1 MWIKNESFCRFFEGF
16 LVINFRT
23 LFFGHFKKTS
33 AVYTSSGSAKWISKW
48 RGHWTLK
55 SIVMMVGRQE
65 QFLNS
70 RHSRIA
76 KTATFWPWWKPFN
89 SFFFETLSFFPL
101 FPFFLSCY
109 AKKQR
114 GYTPWCRQPFLFNIF
129 SILKP
134 DLLMLQ

>member
-1 MWIKNESFCRFFEGF
+1 MWIKNESICRCFEGF

-55 SIVMMVGRQE
+55 SIVMMVRRQE

-70 RHSRIA
+70 RRSRIA
-76 KTATFWPWWKPFN
+76 KTVTFWPWWQPFN
-89 SFFFETLSFFPL
+89 SFSFETLSFFPFVSL
-101 FPFFLSCY
+101 FSFLLR
-109 AKKQR
+109 KKAE
-114 GYTPWCRQPFLFNIF
+114 GPYPLYSLVSPAFPL
-129 SILKP
+129 
-134 DLLMLQ
+134 

>member
-1 MWIKNESFCRFFEGF
+1 MWIKNESFCRCFEGF

-55 SIVMMVGRQE
+55 SIVMMVRRQE

-70 RHSRIA
+70 KRSRIA
-76 KTATFWPWWKPFN
+76 KTVTFWPWWQPFN
-89 SFFFETLSFFPL
+89 SFSFETLFFSPFVSLFSFLLRKKAEAPYPLYPLVSPAFPL
-101 FPFFLSCY
+101 
-109 AKKQR
+109 
-114 GYTPWCRQPFLFNIF
+114 
-129 SILKP
+129 
-134 DLLMLQ
+134 